1 MWWNWKLKAIPT
13 SSSGDI
19 RVVNLGCWRD
29 TSHRAIQSLERRHY
43 LLQDY
48 YITRSYPFNK
58 CMDAARS
65 FGYQVFALQHGGQC
79 FSAWDAGSTYTR
91 YGRSIDCGS
100 DGEGG
105 GWANQVYKML
115 KFGEF
120 RCLFSSLIVTICFF

>member
-1 MWWNWKLKAIPT
+1 M
-13 SSSGDI
+13 
-19 RVVNLGCWRD
+19 
-29 TSHRAIQSLERRHY
+29 
-43 LLQDY
+43 
-48 YITRSYPFNK
+48 
-58 CMDAARS
+58 
-65 FGYQVFALQHGGQC
+65 FALQHGGQC

-120 RCLFSSLIVTICFF
+120 RCLFSSLILIHVTICFFNLLILCNGIRSTYSQPLLTIYKLNVL